1 MQTLAVTE
9 TITTIAEAERKFGLS
24 RSDLKDFFTEWYDQL
39 PVINSSDRANLEIL
53 WRRYIYHR
61 SGGHL
66 LESTVMLLLV
76 SPLLTI
82 AGLYDPPFRI
92 KAEESIAI
100 NVADSEETLQG
111 RIDVLVLRDRLWIIV
126 LESKKTMLSVW
137 SALPQTL
144 AYLMASPNG
153 GGTHPVGTR
162 PTFAMLTNG
171 DDIVFVK
178 LEGKQYGMSQVLSPL
193 VNRGEL
199 EVAWQ
204 VLRKIAEIEV

>member
-9 TITTIAEAERKFGLS
+9 AITMIAEAERKFGLS
-24 RSDLKDFFTEWYDQL
+24 RSESSNFFTEWYDQL
-39 PVINSSDRANLEIL
+39 PVINPSDRANLEIL

-82 AGLYDPPFRI
+82 AGLYDPPFWI

-100 NVADSEETLQG
+100 NVSDSEETLQG
-111 RIDVLVLRDRLWIIV
+111 RIDVLVLHDRLLIIV

-153 GGTHPVGTR
+153 GGTHPAGTR

-178 LEGKQYGMSQVLSPL
+178 LEGKQYAMSQVLAPL
-193 VNRGEL
+193 VNQGEL

>member
-1 MQTLAVTE
+1 
-9 TITTIAEAERKFGLS
+9 LS
-24 RSDLKDFFTEWYDQL
+24 RSESKDFFTEWYDQL
-39 PVINSSDRANLEIL
+39 PEINPSDRTNLEIL

-61 SGGHL
+61 FGGHL

-100 NVADSEETLQG
+100 NVSDSEETLQG

-126 LESKKTMLSVW
+126 LESKKTMLS
-137 SALPQTL
+137 AL

-153 GGTHPVGTR
+153 GGTHPAETR
-162 PTFAMLTNG
+162 STFTMLTNG

-178 LEGKQYGMSQVLSPL
+178 LEGKQYAMSQVLAPL

>member
-1 MQTLAVTE
+1 MMPILAVTD
-9 TITTIAEAERKFGLS
+9 TVTTIAEAEQKFGLS
-24 RSDLKDFFTEWYDQL
+24 RSESKDFFTEWYDHL
-39 PVINSSDRANLEIL
+39 PKVNSSDRANLEIL
-53 WRRYIYHR
+53 WQRYIYHC

-100 NVADSEETLQG
+100 DVADSEETLQG

-126 LESKKTMLSVW
+126 LESKKTMLSIW

-144 AYLMASPNG
+144 AYLMPSPNG
-153 GGTHPVGTR
+153 DR
-162 PTFAMLTNG
+162 PNFAMLTNG

-178 LEGKQYGMSQVLSPL
+178 LEGKQYAMSQVLAPL
-193 VNRGEL
+193 INRGDL

>member
-1 MQTLAVTE
+1 MMPTLAVTE
-9 TITTIAEAERKFGLS
+9 TVTTIAEAERKFGLS
-24 RSDLKDFFTEWYDQL
+24 RSESSDFFTEWYDQL
-39 PVINSSDRANLEIL
+39 PEINPSDRANLEIL

-100 NVADSEETLQG
+100 DVSDSEEILQG

-153 GGTHPVGTR
+153 DH
-162 PTFAMLTNG
+162 PTFALLTNG